1 LSLTGAAMD
10 FEIVRKED
18 CEPFSADRQTSFAKL
33 EKELV
38 KQAKMC
44 ERNSEH
50 FRVTGDVATANK
62 FQQMMEYTK
71 KG

>member
-1 LSLTGAAMD
+1 MD

-18 CEPFSADRQTSFAKL
+18 CEAPSADRQTTFAKL

-50 FRVTGDVATANK
+50 FRATGDVGTANK
-62 FQQMMEYTK
+62 FQQMTEHTK